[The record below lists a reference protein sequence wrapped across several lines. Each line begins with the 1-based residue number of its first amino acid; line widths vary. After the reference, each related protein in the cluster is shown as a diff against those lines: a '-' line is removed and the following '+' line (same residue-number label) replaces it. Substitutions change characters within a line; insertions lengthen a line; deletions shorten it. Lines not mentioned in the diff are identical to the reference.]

1 MRTQCGTNYNCGW
14 NRCSARK
21 PTIPSIVRIVG
32 KTSPKRKRILESS
45 VPSPAEHGVFHRSFH
60 ADGQRTAAPFLRWHR
75 HKKLHCG
82 TDVRSCIG
90 RTIRVGTNVMTELLL
105 PALPIADPRA
115 LLGPG
120 PPSSPPSA
128 RVRVF
133 DLSRGESVDRA
144 RSASSTPVLAKHI
157 TEWDTQC
164 AINPFAAGSGTQN
177 FPVRSDVVQ
186 AVDDRVSRLMQ
197 MHTMMTSRSPKL
209 TSLGLSRASPA
220 RETESAHGHEKPTAP
235 NPMPTRDAD
244 TAERKTVPDFLHHAG
259 AKKLSDLLS
268 GAARQWRLMRAWK
281 AWRQVRR
288 RDQGRAARSAHSSHF
303 EALGGSLADQQL
315 AYAEKLVEF
324 EDTKEQLENA
334 EQEIVCLE
342 ADLHCSQTELK
353 DCEQKLTALASD
365 NASLSSSLAETKSA
379 LENALQQLGQQR
391 SADQRAAQTHSE
403 DASLLALR
411 AELAQSQAKL
421 SACEAEVRR
430 IKNTK
435 LQKKSFF
442 SCLSAGIDDT

>member
-1 MRTQCGTNYNCGW
+1 
-14 NRCSARK
+14 
-21 PTIPSIVRIVG
+21 
-32 KTSPKRKRILESS
+32 
-45 VPSPAEHGVFHRSFH
+45 
-60 ADGQRTAAPFLRWHR
+60 
-75 HKKLHCG
+75 
-82 TDVRSCIG
+82 
-90 RTIRVGTNVMTELLL
+90 MTELLL

-164 AINPFAAGSGTQN
+164 AINNPFAAGSGTQN

-209 TSLGLSRASPA
+209 TSLGLSRASQA
-220 RETESAHGHEKPTAP
+220 HETESANDHEKPTAP

-244 TAERKTVPDFLHHAG
+244 TTEKATGPDFRQYA
-259 AKKLSDLLS
+259 AAEKLSDLLS

-281 AWRQVRR
+281 AWRLVRPR
-288 RDQGRAARSAHSSHF
+288 EVAKGRAARSAHSSHL

-315 AYAEKLVEF
+315 AYAEKLVEC
-324 EDTKEQLENA
+324 EDTKEQLQNA

-365 NASLSSSLAETKSA
+365 NASLSVSLAETKSA
-379 LENALQQLGQQR
+379 LENALWQLGQQR
-391 SADQRAAQTHSE
+391 SADQRTAQTHSE

-430 IKNTK
+430 IKNAK
-435 LQKKSFF
+435 LRKKNFF
-442 SCLSAGIDDT
+442 SCFSAGIDDN